1 MKRALANL
9 PKRFGLMGPVLLEPE
24 CLDLGWVEPYARN
37 RVDPS
42 LGKRPPRPLDFQCR
56 DVRHAEERREPV
68 ESLAPGMAT
77 MQSATL
83 RCERN
88 TVLSIDG
95 IHGAFTP
102 DYVQEPDNLPGHR
115 RRS

>member
-1 MKRALANL
+1 
-9 PKRFGLMGPVLLEPE
+9 MGPVLLEPE
-24 CLDLGWVEPYARN
+24 RLNLGWVEPYARN

-56 DVRHAEERREPV
+56 DVRLAEERCEAV
-68 ESLAPGMAT
+68 QSLAPGMAT

-83 RCERN
+83 RRERN

-95 IHGAFTP
+95 IHGALTP
-102 DYVQEPDNLPGHR
+102 DYVQEPGNLPDHR